1 MINRAKEPERP
12 HFEQLIQD
20 VMARYQAAGVAVAIV
35 NQETTLYQNFFGWRD
50 AENQLPIDENTI
62 FGLASISKSFTALAI
77 LQLAERG
84 AIDLEGPLSRYI
96 PEFCNA
102 HAAQPVKV
110 WHLLCHSAGFLPQP
124 RTLASTVAKEM
135 GIWQEGQAE
144 LGDHP
149 GLAQRGAELICRR
162 LDSQAEKTGRPG
174 ENLSYSNDS
183 FGLLS
188 EIVRR
193 YGGEHSFP
201 DYIENHILAPLGM
214 NRSGVRFI
222 APAQD
227 PNCSKLYYLE
237 EDQRQWTRDFYDN
250 AFVLMGGGAM
260 KSTLADMKRYLQMY
274 LRGGLTQDGAAVI
287 GDYSLREMTKP
298 RQQYA
303 FQQQY
308 GYALSI
314 GRMGDWTMIG
324 HGGSLTGVS
333 SNFQW
338 CPELGVGVVVL
349 CNTSGVPAALI
360 AEEALRWF
368 DGRQIPA
375 PRRQWQD
382 AGWTPEQIA
391 QAIGTY
397 SSSEGD
403 SDNSVQLYEQDGK
416 IALKRAGKPQPCM
429 AAAQDLLIVPGP
441 FSDGSIQLLR
451 DPQRGVWGLRTGGRI
466 LTKE

>member
-1 MINRAKEPERP
+1 MIRAKEQEKA
-12 HFEQLIQD
+12 HFEQLVQD
-20 VMARYQAAGVAVAIV
+20 IMAHYQAAGIAVAVV
-35 NQETTLYQNFFGWRD
+35 DRENTLYQNFFGWRD
-50 AENQLPIDENTI
+50 VEQQLPMDENTI
-62 FGLASISKSFTALAI
+62 FGLASISKSFTALSV

-84 AIDLEGPLSRYI
+84 VIDLDGPLSRYL
-96 PEFCNA
+96 PEFRNA

-124 RTLASTVAKEM
+124 RTLACTVAQQM

-144 LGDHP
+144 LGGHP
-149 GLAQRGAELICRR
+149 GLAQQGTELICQR
-162 LDSQAEKTGRPG
+162 LDSQAEKTGVPG

-193 YGGEHSFP
+193 YGGENSFP
-201 DYIENHILAPLGM
+201 DYIDKHILAPLGM
-214 NRSGVRFI
+214 NRSGIRFI

-227 PNCSKLYYLE
+227 PNCTKLYYVE
-237 EDQRQWTRDFYDN
+237 EGQRQWTRDFYDN

-260 KSTLADMKRYLQMY
+260 KSTLADMKNYVQMY
-274 LRGGLTQDGAAVI
+274 LRGGLTQDNSPVI
-287 GDYSLREMTKP
+287 SGYTLNEMIKP

-333 SNFQW
+333 TNFQW
-338 CPELGVGVVVL
+338 CPELGIGVVVL
-349 CNTSGVPAALI
+349 CNTSGVPVALI
-360 AEEALRWF
+360 AKEALRWF
-368 DGRQIPA
+368 DGQQVPA

-382 AGWTPEQIA
+382 GDWTPAQVA
-391 QAIGTY
+391 QAVGLY
-397 SSSEGD
+397 RSSEGD

-416 IALKRAGKPQPCM
+416 IALKRAGKPQPCV

-441 FSDGSIQLLR
+441 FSDGDIQLLR
-451 DPQRGVWGLRTGGRI
+451 DPQRGVWALRTGGRI

>member
-1 MINRAKEPERP
+1 MIRAKEQEKA
-12 HFEQLIQD
+12 HFEQLVQD
-20 VMARYQAAGVAVAIV
+20 IMTHYQAAGIAVAVV
-35 NQETTLYQNFFGWRD
+35 DRENTLYQNFFGWRD
-50 AENQLPIDENTI
+50 VEQQLPMDENTI
-62 FGLASISKSFTALAI
+62 FGLASISKSFTALSV

-84 AIDLEGPLSRYI
+84 VIDLDGPLSRYL
-96 PEFCNA
+96 PEFRNA

-124 RTLASTVAKEM
+124 RTLACTVAQQM

-144 LGDHP
+144 LGGHP
-149 GLAQRGAELICRR
+149 GLAQQGTELICQR
-162 LDSQAEKTGRPG
+162 LDSQAEKTGVPG

-193 YGGEHSFP
+193 YGGENSFP
-201 DYIENHILAPLGM
+201 DYIDKHILAPLGM
-214 NRSGVRFI
+214 NRSGIRFI

-227 PNCSKLYYLE
+227 PNCTKLYYVE
-237 EDQRQWTRDFYDN
+237 EGQRQWTRDFYDN

-260 KSTLADMKRYLQMY
+260 KSTLADMKNYVQMY
-274 LRGGLTQDGAAVI
+274 LRGGLTQDNSPVI
-287 GDYSLREMTKP
+287 SGYTLNEMIKP

-333 SNFQW
+333 TNFQW
-338 CPELGVGVVVL
+338 CPELGIGVVVL
-349 CNTSGVPAALI
+349 CNTSGVPVALI
-360 AEEALRWF
+360 AKEALRWF
-368 DGRQIPA
+368 DGQQVPA

-382 AGWTPEQIA
+382 GDWTPAQVA
-391 QAIGTY
+391 QAVGVY
-397 SSSEGD
+397 RSSEGD

-416 IALKRAGKPQPCM
+416 IALKRAGKPQPCV

-441 FSDGSIQLLR
+441 FSDGDIQLLR
-451 DPQRGVWGLRTGGRI
+451 DPQRGVWALRTGGRI

>member
-1 MINRAKEPERP
+1 MKIRMNKGEQA

-20 VMARYQAAGVAVAIV
+20 IMAHYQAAGVAVAV
-35 NQETTLYQNFFGWRD
+35 VDKETTLYQNFFGWRD
-50 AENQLPIDENTI
+50 AEEQLPMDENTI
-62 FGLASISKSFTALAI
+62 FGLASISKSFTALCV
-77 LQLAERG
+77 LQMAEWG
-84 AIDLEGPLSRYI
+84 AIDLDGPVSRYL
-96 PEFCNA
+96 PEFRNA

-124 RTLASTVAKEM
+124 RTLACDIAKELD
-135 GIWQEGQAE
+135 IWENGRAE
-144 LGDHP
+144 LGGHP

-162 LDSQAEKTGRPG
+162 LDSQAEKTGLPG

-193 YGGEHSFP
+193 YGGENSFP
-201 DYIENHILAPLGM
+201 DFIDKHILAPLGM
-214 NRSGVRFI
+214 VRSGVRFI

-237 EDQRQWTRDFYDN
+237 EGRRRWTRDFYDN

-260 KSTLADMKRYLQMY
+260 KSTLSDMKQYVQMY
-274 LRGGLTQDGAAVI
+274 LRGGLAPG
-287 GDYSLREMTKP
+287 GDPIISGYTLGEMIKP
-298 RQQYA
+298 RQQYG

-382 AGWTPEQIA
+382 AGWTPAQIA
-391 QAIGTY
+391 QAAGVY

-416 IALKRAGKPQPCM
+416 IALKRAGKPQPCV
-429 AAAQDLLIVPGP
+429 AAAQDLLIAPGP
-441 FSDGSIQLLR
+441 FSDGGIQLLR

-466 LTKE
+466 LTKQ

>member
-1 MINRAKEPERP
+1 MKNRAKEQERA
-12 HFEQLIQD
+12 HFERLVQD
-20 VMARYQAAGVAVAIV
+20 VMDHYQAAGMAVAVV
-35 NQETTLYQNFFGWRD
+35 DKEKTLYQNFFGWRD
-50 AENQLPIDENTI
+50 AEDQVPMDENTI

-77 LQLAERG
+77 MQLAERG
-84 AIDLEGPLSRYI
+84 AVDLEGPLSRYL
-96 PEFCNA
+96 PEFRNA
-102 HAAQPVKV
+102 HAAQPVKI

-124 RTLASTVAKEM
+124 RTLASEIAKEM
-135 GIWQEGQAE
+135 GIWQEGRAE

-193 YGGEHSFP
+193 YGGENSFP
-201 DYIENHILAPLGM
+201 DYIDKHILAPLGM
-214 NRSGVRFI
+214 SRSGVRFI

-237 EDQRQWTRDFYDN
+237 DGNRRWTRDFYDN

-260 KSTLADMKRYLQMY
+260 KSTLADMKRYVQMY
-274 LRGGLTQDGAAVI
+274 LNQGLAQDGAPVI
-287 GDYSLREMTKP
+287 GDYSLREMVKP
-298 RQQYA
+298 RQQYS

-338 CPELGVGVVVL
+338 CPELGVGAIVL
-349 CNTSGVPAALI
+349 CNTSGVPAALV

-368 DGRQIPA
+368 DGQQVPA

-391 QAIGTY
+391 QAAGTY
-397 SSSEGD
+397 LSSEGD
-403 SDNSVQLYEQDGK
+403 SDNSVQLYEQEGK
-416 IALKRAGKPQPCM
+416 IALKRAGKPQPCI
-429 AAAQDLLIVPGP
+429 AAAQDLLITPGP
-441 FSDGSIQLLR
+441 FADGGIQLLR
-451 DPQRGVWGLRTGGRI
+451 EPERGVWGLRTGGRI
-466 LTKE
+466 LVKQ